1 MKPSQPE
8 PNQTM
13 TPTDFNLASF
23 AADMYEALCSLTHPM
38 ASDEALEDALALL
51 AEIRAARKSASDQLF
66 LAAALARQE
75 IASK

>member
-1 MKPSQPE
+1 MNTQKLAE
-8 PNQTM
+8 HELD
-13 TPTDFNLASF
+13 TDFNLASF

-66 LAAALARQE
+66 RAAALARQE